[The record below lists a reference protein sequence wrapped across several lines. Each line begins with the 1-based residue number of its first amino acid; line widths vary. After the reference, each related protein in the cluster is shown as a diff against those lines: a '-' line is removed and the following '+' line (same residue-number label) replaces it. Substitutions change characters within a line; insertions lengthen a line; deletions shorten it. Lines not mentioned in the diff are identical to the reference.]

1 MQIAHL
7 VNPFLP
13 ENDSGLENYQRITFE
28 SMRVAKEYVS
38 DSVRVELL
46 SAQFE
51 ADSNIVPAYFKKT
64 PNLDRAPSDFALFSK
79 PKKLPLI
86 RDLLERLY
94 NGSEAEYLIYT
105 NVDIALQPHFYE
117 FVFSKIQAGHDA
129 FIINRRRIP
138 DHFTEIKDLPEMYA
152 AKGKPHP
159 GFDCFVF
166 HRSLFP
172 KFHLENICVGIPF
185 IGIAMA
191 QNLFC
196 YAKNFRLYENEFL
209 TFHIGMEVFKKRDK
223 EYLAFNRK
231 EFWKAMDKMWGDLDS
246 RKFPWGNRNFFYR
259 MIKWGL
265 HPSIPIRLALRLEP
279 KRWQADRC

>member
-7 VNPFLP
+7 VNPFKF
-13 ENDSGLENYQRITFE
+13 ENADGLADYQKITFE
-28 SMRVAKEYVS
+28 SMRIAREKAS
-38 DSVRVELL
+38 KIVEVDLL
-46 SAQFE
+46 SAQYDE
-51 ADSNIVPAYFKKT
+51 DMDIVPAYFKKT
-64 PNLDRAPSDFALFSK
+64 PNLKNSPSDFALFSK

-105 NVDIALQPHFYE
+105 NEDIALQPHFYE
-117 FVFSKIQAGHDA
+117 FVASKIQEGHDA

-138 DHFTEIKDLPEMYA
+138 SHFAEIKDLPKMYA
-152 AKGKPHP
+152 VKGRPHP

-166 HRSLFP
+166 HRSLYP
-172 KFHLENICVGIPF
+172 KFRLENICVGIPF

-196 YAKNFRLYENEFL
+196 YASNFQLYENEFL

-223 EYLAFNRK
+223 EYLAFNRQ
-231 EFWKAMDKMWGDLDS
+231 EFWKAIDKMWADLDS
-246 RKFPWGNRNFFYR
+246 RKFPWGGRNFFYR

-265 HPSIPIRLALRLEP
+265 HPSIPIRLALQLEP
-279 KRWQADRC
+279 KRWQANR